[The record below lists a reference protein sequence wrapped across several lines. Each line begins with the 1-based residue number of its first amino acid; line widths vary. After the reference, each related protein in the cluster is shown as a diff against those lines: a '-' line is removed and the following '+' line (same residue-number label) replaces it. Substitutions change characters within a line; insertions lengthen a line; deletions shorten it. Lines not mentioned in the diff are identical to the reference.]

1 VNRVKKVSLKTLKYK
16 GSAKMIVA
24 SKLQTRRKSAKS
36 VFEDTKNIN
45 SKTHNMKNTIYY
57 FCLLLAVIGF
67 TVTALGTKQMFND
80 PTLTMT
86 GIYTTS
92 ASGLLFLIISYK
104 DKNKN

>member
-1 VNRVKKVSLKTLKYK
+1 MNRVKKVSSETLKYK
-16 GSAKMIVA
+16 GRTKMIVA
-24 SKLQTRRKSAKS
+24 SKLQARRKSAKS

-45 SKTHNMKNTIYY
+45 LKKHNMKNTIYY

-67 TVTALGTKQMFND
+67 TVTAMGTKQMFND
-80 PTLTMT
+80 PILTLT

-92 ASGLLFLIISYK
+92 LSGLLFLIISYK

>member
-1 VNRVKKVSLKTLKYK
+1 
-16 GSAKMIVA
+16 MIVA

-67 TVTALGTKQMFND
+67 TVTAMGTKQILND
-80 PTLTMT
+80 TTLTLT

-92 ASGLLFLIISYK
+92 VSGLLFLIISYK